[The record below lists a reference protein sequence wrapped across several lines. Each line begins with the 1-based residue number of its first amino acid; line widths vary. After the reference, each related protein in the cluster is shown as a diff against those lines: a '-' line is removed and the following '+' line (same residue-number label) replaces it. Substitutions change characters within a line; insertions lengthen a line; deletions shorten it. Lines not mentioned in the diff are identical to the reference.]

1 MEYFLKHLPKFL
13 DIKTRLSKIKIL
25 LGETKSRFG
34 IARGNKGSVIL
45 EEQ

>member
-1 MEYFLKHLPKFL
+1 MEYFLKQSPKFL

-34 IARGNKGSVIL
+34 IAGGTKGSVNL